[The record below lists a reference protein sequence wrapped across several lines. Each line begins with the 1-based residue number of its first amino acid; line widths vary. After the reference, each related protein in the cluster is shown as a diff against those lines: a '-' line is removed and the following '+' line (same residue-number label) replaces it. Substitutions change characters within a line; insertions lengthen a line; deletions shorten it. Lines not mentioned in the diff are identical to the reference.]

1 MKKEQLKIKNEKQR
15 LEINK
20 GITLIALIITIVIL
34 IIIAGVTINLSVG
47 ENGIFNKAKYAKEE
61 YSNSAAYEQE
71 KLNELYS
78 QLFVATN
85 DDAQIT
91 ISVKD
96 LNNLIQQKVE
106 ESNKSTLEE
115 ISKLNARVAQIEEN
129 GVSAVSLERI
139 DTLTSPKQLTHAGY
153 YLFAACDETINANVA
168 ENKTFSDYAIGD
180 FKGILLS
187 ANVSS
192 DKGCR
197 YGTLIITSPRFK
209 NYIWIVQIWDYNFN
223 RFTKIEV

>member
-1 MKKEQLKIKNEKQR
+1 MYINNKEGEIKGEKR
-15 LEINK
+15 
-20 GITLIALIITIVIL
+20 TI
-34 IIIAGVTINLSVG
+34 
-47 ENGIFNKAKYAKEE
+47 
-61 YSNSAAYEQE
+61 
-71 KLNELYS
+71 
-78 QLFVATN
+78 
-85 DDAQIT
+85 
-91 ISVKD
+91 
-96 LNNLIQQKVE
+96 
-106 ESNKSTLEE
+106 
-115 ISKLNARVAQIEEN
+115 
-129 GVSAVSLERI
+129 
-139 DTLTSPKQLTHAGY
+139 PKQLTHAGY
-153 YLFAACDETINANVA
+153 YWFAACDETINANVA

>member
-1 MKKEQLKIKNEKQR
+1 MNKKTKIQE
-15 LEINK
+15 NK
-20 GITLIALIITIVIL
+20 AITLIALVITIIIL

-61 YSNSAAYEQE
+61 YSNSTVYEQE

-96 LNNLIQQKVE
+96 LNNLIQQKVD

-115 ISKLNARVAQIEEN
+115 ISKLNARVAQIEQN
-129 GVSAVSLERI
+129 GVSTVSLERI

-153 YLFAACDETINANVA
+153 YWFVACDETINANVA
-168 ENKTFSDYAIGD
+168 ENKTFSDYSIGD

-223 RFTKIEV
+223 RFTKIEI

>member
-1 MKKEQLKIKNEKQR
+1 MNKKTKIQE
-15 LEINK
+15 NK
-20 GITLIALIITIVIL
+20 AITLIALVITIIIL

-47 ENGIFNKAKYAKEE
+47 ENGIFNKAKYAQEE
-61 YSNSAAYEQE
+61 YSNSTVYEQE

-96 LNNLIQQKVE
+96 LNNLIQQKVD

-115 ISKLNARVAQIEEN
+115 ISKLNARVAQIEQN
-129 GVSAVSLERI
+129 GVSTVSLERI

-153 YLFAACDETINANVA
+153 YWFVACDETINANVA
-168 ENKTFSDYAIGD
+168 ENKTFSDYTIGD

-223 RFTKIEV
+223 RFTKIEI

>member
-61 YSNSAAYEQE
+61 YSNSATYEQE

-96 LNNLIQQKVE
+96 LNSLIQQKVE

-168 ENKTFSDYAIGD
+168 ENKTFSDYTIGD

-223 RFTKIEV
+223 RFTKIEI

>member
-1 MKKEQLKIKNEKQR
+1 MRKEQLKIKNEKQR

-61 YSNSAAYEQE
+61 YSNSTAYEQE

-153 YLFAACDETINANVA
+153 YWFVTCDEAINANVA
-168 ENKTFSDYAIGD
+168 ENKTFSDYTIGD
-180 FKGILLS
+180 FKGMLLS

-223 RFTKIEV
+223 RFTKIEI

>member
-1 MKKEQLKIKNEKQR
+1 MNKKTKIQE
-15 LEINK
+15 NK
-20 GITLIALIITIVIL
+20 AITLIALVITIIIL

-61 YSNSAAYEQE
+61 YSNSTVYEQE

-96 LNNLIQQKVE
+96 LNNLIQQKVD

-115 ISKLNARVAQIEEN
+115 ISKLNARVAQIEQN
-129 GVSAVSLERI
+129 GVSTVSLERI

-153 YLFAACDETINANVA
+153 YWFVACDETINANVA
-168 ENKTFSDYAIGD
+168 ENKTFSDYAVGD

>member
-1 MKKEQLKIKNEKQR
+1 MNKKTKIQE
-15 LEINK
+15 NK
-20 GITLIALIITIVIL
+20 AITLIALVITIVIL

-61 YSNSAAYEQE
+61 YSNSTVYEQE

-96 LNNLIQQKVE
+96 LNNLIQQKVD

-115 ISKLNARVAQIEEN
+115 ISKLNARVAQIEQN
-129 GVSAVSLERI
+129 GVSTVSLERI

-153 YLFAACDETINANVA
+153 YWFVACDETINANVA
-168 ENKTFSDYAIGD
+168 ENKTFSDYTIGD

-223 RFTKIEV
+223 RFTKIEI

>member
-1 MKKEQLKIKNEKQR
+1 MNKKTKIQE
-15 LEINK
+15 NK
-20 GITLIALIITIVIL
+20 AITLIALVITIIIL

-61 YSNSAAYEQE
+61 YSNSTVYEQE

-96 LNNLIQQKVE
+96 LNNLIQQKVD

-115 ISKLNARVAQIEEN
+115 ISKLNARVAQIEQN
-129 GVSAVSLERI
+129 GVSTVSLERI

-153 YLFAACDETINANVA
+153 YWFVACDETINANVA
-168 ENKTFSDYAIGD
+168 ENKTFSDYTIGD

-223 RFTKIEV
+223 RFTKIEI

>member
-1 MKKEQLKIKNEKQR
+1 MRKEQLKIKNEKQR

-61 YSNSAAYEQE
+61 YSNSTVYEQE

-153 YLFAACDETINANVA
+153 YWFVTCDEAINANVA

-180 FKGILLS
+180 FKGMLLS

>member
-1 MKKEQLKIKNEKQR
+1 MNKKTKIQE
-15 LEINK
+15 NK
-20 GITLIALIITIVIL
+20 AITLIALVITIVIL

-61 YSNSAAYEQE
+61 YSNSAVYEQE

-168 ENKTFSDYAIGD
+168 ENKTFSDYTIGD

-187 ANVSS
+187 ANVSP
-192 DKGCR
+192 DKGCK